1 MNSSS
6 IANRISRA
14 LVLMLLAV
22 GTTDA
27 LAQKAAA
34 FSDLEK
40 HVHRQV
46 TVDTEEGQVRGELLR
61 VEERRLVVYD
71 SGTPKTI
78 SRESIKKVTRHKSR
92 HSAAWIAGMS
102 AAGLGMGF
110 LIGFRAFDDATNA
123 NGKVAAASGAGAG
136 AGAALGYG
144 LSRIGTGDEVVYR
157 AE

>member
-6 IANRISRA
+6 IANPISRA
-14 LVLMLLAV
+14 LVLMLLFV
-22 GTTDA
+22 VTTDA
-27 LAQKAAA
+27 VAQRAAA

-46 TVDTEEGQVRGELLR
+46 TVDTEVGQVRGELLR

-110 LIGFRAFDDATNA
+110 LIGFRAFDEATNA
-123 NGKVAAASGAGAG
+123 NSKVAAASGAGAG

-157 AE
+157 VE